1 MKHRVARLGVVVGLI
16 AAAAVV
22 SAQRGGGRGG
32 GGPQPAQSPQQS
44 APIDLT
50 GYWVSIV
57 NEDWRWRM
65 VTPPKGDV
73 ASVPINAEGRKI
85 AQSWDP
91 KLDGSCLAYGAAGL
105 MRMPTRLNITWEN
118 DRTLKIDTDA
128 GVQTRRLLFER
139 PASPPPPSL
148 QGLSI
153 AEWERPGAGGRGG
166 GGFGGGGAGAPP
178 DPPPVPA
185 GAPAGDGR
193 GGAGR
198 GGAGAPPGPPP
209 APAGAPA
216 GDGRGGA
223 GRGGAGR
230 GGRGGAGG
238 GALKVTTTNLSGGWL
253 RRNGVPYS
261 DGATMTEYFDR
272 FAVPGGDEWLVVT
285 TVVSDPKYLT
295 QEFVTS
301 SHFKKEADGAKKW
314 DPTPCKP

>member
-1 MKHRVARLGVVVGLI
+1 MKHRVARLGVVVVGVV

-32 GGPQPAQSPQQS
+32 GAPQPAQSPQQS

-73 ASVPINAEGRKI
+73 ASVPINPEGRKI
-85 AQSWDP
+85 AESWDP

-139 PASPPPPSL
+139 PASPPAPSL

-166 GGFGGGGAGAPP
+166 FGGGGGGFGGGPGGAGAPP
-178 DPPPVPA
+178 GPPPALA

-198 GGAGAPPGPPP
+198 GGPGGPGGPP
-209 APAGAPA
+209 A
-216 GDGRGGA
+216 RGG
-223 GRGGAGR
+223 GPPTRGGD
-230 GGRGGAGG
+230 
-238 GALKVTTTNLSGGWL
+238 LKVATTNLSGGWL

-285 TVVSDPKYLT
+285 TVVSDPKYLA

-301 SHFKKEADGAKKW
+301 THFKKEADGAKKW